1 MIPGTSRRAMLIG
14 IGATAMY
21 PTTASSFAWL
31 PIPAAD
37 AGLAPDLG
45 DRIDA
50 AHRNG
55 ELAGLH
61 GLVIARR
68 GRLALERYYPGV
80 DETWGRPLGTV
91 AFGPDTLHDL
101 RSVTK
106 SLVGL
111 LYGTALADG
120 KVPPPDAVLV
130 DQFPEYP
137 DLAADPARR
146 RLTVAHVLSMTLG
159 LEWNEDLP
167 YTSAANSEIAME
179 LAPDRYRFV
188 LERPIAGTPGLRWG
202 YNGGAT
208 ALLGR
213 LIALG
218 VATPLPDYAR
228 AALFAP
234 LGITAFDWIK
244 GQDGTPSAASGL
256 RLAPRDL
263 ARVGQ
268 LIVQRGRWDGRPVV
282 PLSWIEASFRPV
294 VTIDE
299 PVRYGLHWYLGE
311 LPVRAGSGSRRE
323 PWVGAFGNG
332 GQRLYVV
339 PGLELVVAITAGNYN
354 QRDQR
359 QMPLKLWR
367 DLVMPSLSV

>member
-1 MIPGTSRRAMLIG
+1 
-14 IGATAMY
+14 
-21 PTTASSFAWL
+21 
-31 PIPAAD
+31 
-37 AGLAPDLG
+37 
-45 DRIDA
+45 
-50 AHRNG
+50 
-55 ELAGLH
+55 
-61 GLVIARR
+61 
-68 GRLALERYYPGV
+68 V

-91 AFGPDTLHDL
+91 AFGPETLHDL

-111 LYGTALADG
+111 LYGMALADG

-159 LEWNEDLP
+159 LEWNENLP

-188 LERPIAGTPGLRWG
+188 LERPIVGSPGQRWG

-213 LIALG
+213 LIARG
-218 VATPLPDYAR
+218 VAAGLPDYAR

-263 ARVGQ
+263 ARIGQ
-268 LIVQRGRWDGRPVV
+268 LVIQRGRWDGRQVV
-282 PLSWIEASFRPV
+282 PASWIDASFRPV
-294 VTIDE
+294 VRIDE
-299 PVRYGLHWYLGE
+299 HVRLWPALVSRRGAGRGRVGVAPGVLDRRLRQWWAAALR
-311 LPVRAGSGSRRE
+311 RAGPRARGGDHRGQLRPAGAGPDAAQAVARHRVTE
-323 PWVGAFGNG
+323 PDG
-332 GQRLYVV
+332 RLSSYQARAG
-339 PGLELVVAITAGNYN
+339 PGLAIPSGRSRPAGPLARCSPRAPRAPAAAGGCSASTARAGRAGAPRRSGRRPRTPCG
-354 QRDQR
+354 RDR
-359 QMPLKLWR
+359 
-367 DLVMPSLSV
+367 

>member
-1 MIPGTSRRAMLIG
+1 MIPRTSRRNVLIG
-14 IGATAMY
+14 IGAAMCAT
-21 PTTASSFAWL
+21 PGTPFAWPPITAS
-31 PIPAAD
+31 D
-37 AGLAPDLG
+37 AGIAPDLG
-45 DRIDA
+45 HRVDA
-50 AHRNG
+50 AHRKG
-55 ELAGLH
+55 ELPGLH

-80 DETWGRPLGTV
+80 DATWGRPLGTV
-91 AFGPDTLHDL
+91 VFGPETLHDL

-111 LYGTALADG
+111 LYGIALADG
-120 KVPPPDAVLV
+120 KVPPPDAVLL

-137 DLAADPARR
+137 DLATDPARR
-146 RLTVAHVLSMTLG
+146 RLTVAHVLTMTLG
-159 LEWNEDLP
+159 LEWNENLP

-179 LAPDRYRFV
+179 RAPDRYRFV
-188 LERPIAGTPGLRWG
+188 LERPIAGPPGLHWS

-213 LIALG
+213 LIARG
-218 VATPLPDYAR
+218 VGATLPDYAR

-234 LGITAFDWIK
+234 LSITTFDWIR

-263 ARVGQ
+263 ARIGQ
-268 LIVQRGRWDGRPVV
+268 LIIQRGRWDSQSVV
-282 PLSWIEASFRPV
+282 PASWLEASFRPA

-299 PVRYGLHWYLGE
+299 RTRYGRHWYLGE
-311 LPVRAGSGSRRE
+311 LLVTAKSGQRME
-323 PWVGAFGNG
+323 HWVGAFGNG

-339 PGLELVVAITAGNYN
+339 PGLELAVAMTAGNYD
-354 QRDQR
+354 QPGQR
-359 QMPLKLWR
+359 QMPLTLWR
-367 DLVMPSLSV
+367 DIVWPSLTVD